1 MLSEKWQEAAISTGL
16 NQAKKA
22 QKAYSLYNG
31 QPFPIPTM
39 ANFKKGC
46 L

>member
-1 MLSEKWQEAAISTGL
+1 MLSEKWQEAAIFTGL
-16 NQAKKA
+16 NQVKRAL
-22 QKAYSLYNG
+22 KAYSLCNG

-39 ANFKKGC
+39 ENFKKGC